1 MNEQTRIRLGIITD
15 RYDRR
20 FRGADAAGT
29 EWLVQ
34 FASLCDH
41 VLRSAM
47 TEIGSELSR
56 AGHAC
61 HLEPSTE
68 RETPGLDWTI
78 EPRGAPGAR
87 RMIRIFARMDERK
100 GWEILAEVWLSGTP
114 CELTRFAHPNEVTEE
129 VAEHLLVDAVE
140 QVLAAAASSTLAAK
154 QGTPG

>member
-1 MNEQTRIRLGIITD
+1 MMNEQTRIRLGIITD

-20 FRGADAAGT
+20 FGGADASAS

-34 FASLCDH
+34 FESLCDH
-41 VLRSAM
+41 VLSSAM
-47 TEIGSELSR
+47 NEIGTELSR

-61 HLEPSTE
+61 HLTRSMEHGA
-68 RETPGLDWTI
+68 PGLDWTI

-87 RMIRIFARMDERK
+87 RMIRVFARNDERK

-114 CELTRFAHPNEVTEE
+114 CELTRFAHPNEVTGE

-140 QVLAAAASSTLAAK
+140 QVLAAAASSAVAAK
-154 QGTPG
+154 PAT